1 MDESFK
7 AILCL
12 RYYINDKNIEKM
24 IYDWA
29 IFLHYLDLYQ
39 GKFEKMDKCYRC
51 GKIIKF
57 QQGKYYHYTF
67 DCIQKED
74 LWDIIF
80 NRTYDFIFGIDLK
93 KGLEWRL
100 KEFTLEEKISDNFN
114 SNSVVVKLGNY

>member
-12 RYYINDKNIEKM
+12 RYYINDNNIEKM

-39 GKFEKMDKCYRC
+39 GKFEKIDKCYRC
-51 GKIIKF
+51 EKIIKF

-67 DCIQKED
+67 DCIQKGD
-74 LWDIIF
+74 LWDLMF
-80 NRTYDFIFGIDLK
+80 NRTYDFIFGVDLK

-100 KEFTLEEKISDNFN
+100 KEYNLEEEISEN
-114 SNSVVVKLGNY
+114 SNSTVIKLGNY

>member
-12 RYYINDKNIEKM
+12 RYYIYDKNIEKM

-74 LWDIIF
+74 LWNIIF

>member
-39 GKFEKMDKCYRC
+39 GKFEKMDKY
-51 GKIIKF
+51 
-57 QQGKYYHYTF
+57 
-67 DCIQKED
+67 
-74 LWDIIF
+74 
-80 NRTYDFIFGIDLK
+80 K
-93 KGLEWRL
+93 K
-100 KEFTLEEKISDNFN
+100 
-114 SNSVVVKLGNY
+114 

>member
-29 IFLHYLDLYQ
+29 IYLHYLDLYQ
-39 GKFEKMDKCYRC
+39 GKFEKMYKCYKF

-74 LWDIIF
+74 LWDLMF
-80 NRTYDFIFGIDLK
+80 NRTYDFIFGVDLN
-93 KGLEWRL
+93 KGFEWRL
-100 KEFTLEEKISDNFN
+100 KEYNLEKKISKNFN
-114 SNSVVVKLGNY
+114 SNSVVIKLGNY